1 VNVADI
7 LELILAVAM
16 LVYLVFVL
24 IRPER
29 F

>member
-1 VNVADI
+1 MTVADI
-7 LELILAVAM
+7 LELILALA
-16 LVYLVFVL
+16 LLAYLAYVL